1 MTKTVNEVK
10 TENEFYREG
19 YRDGFA
25 DGQEA
30 AREEARKFFEMI
42 QSGQMDG
49 MPQPPGR

>member
-1 MTKTVNEVK
+1 MTKTVDEVK

-19 YRDGFA
+19 YRDGYK

-42 QSGQMDG
+42 QQQGG
-49 MPQPPGR
+49 VPQAPTK